1 MDKMVQDLRYAL
13 RTFAKNP
20 AFALVAT
27 VQPPN
32 EGSVPRHK
40 RSIKKLSGHSVE
52 QTGACVHL
60 DKGRSP
66 AQTGIV
72 SLCQWQQGA
81 YGDCFDPAKKRL

>member
-40 RSIKKLSGHSVE
+40 RSTKKVP
-52 QTGACVHL
+52 AVPA
-60 DKGRSP
+60 DKPVRAFTLTKVGVRP
-66 AQTGIV
+66 
-72 SLCQWQQGA
+72 
-81 YGDCFDPAKKRL
+81 RLA